1 MTRKDYQ
8 LVASIIKSLNCGL
21 GDKRLIA
28 LQFADKLEK
37 ANSSFDR
44 TKFLTLILRPVERS

>member
-21 GDKRLIA
+21 GDKRLVA

-44 TKFLTLILRPVERS
+44 NKFLSLIVERS